1 MLVRSAEKDW
11 SHTACVRPAV
21 HVTRPPHRTSSG
33 RRRGELTRAPEIFQ
47 FGDVSPPNK
56 AACPAP
62 RVAPRPPV
70 CRPTPPFSGGGWRA
84 AGTPRTFLPTV
95 VGRVV
100 ANHGQFSDF
109 LNLIIGYSV
118 GRARDWPAPKGGWLD
133 AMGHGCRFSQLTVLY
148 NACIRRAQVSIRI
161 QNIQARWISSLST
174 RLRRQ
179 GSRGG
184 SAAGLGRYG
193 ADTRG

>member
-1 MLVRSAEKDW
+1 MPANSSWQSNQAAQNNQHPNRCLEPKTKQSGSIDVILQLLVDW

-109 LNLIIGYSV
+109 LNLIIGFSV
-118 GRARDWPAPKGGWLD
+118 GRARD
-133 AMGHGCRFSQLTVLY
+133 
-148 NACIRRAQVSIRI
+148 
-161 QNIQARWISSLST
+161 
-174 RLRRQ
+174 
-179 GSRGG
+179 
-184 SAAGLGRYG
+184 
-193 ADTRG
+193 